1 MDSLDEATPHP
12 APPPPPPRERAI
24 ELLQLLSLL
33 AFGVAAVLYWT
44 DGSNVP
50 IFALLALGAAL
61 FAIPLWL
68 PRLPKR
74 KVRDPR
80 QNGQGLRI
88 TRDRRE
94 TLAELVPED
103 ILRAIDDAM
112 LDVDFSTDVEM
123 REVLH
128 RVVGPDRVGPWAD
141 VIVLHAGTREEVRPL
156 RGI

>member
-1 MDSLDEATPHP
+1 MDSLDETTQHP
-12 APPPPPPRERAI
+12 APPPPPRERAI

-33 AFGVAAVLYWT
+33 AFGVAAVLYWPG
-44 DGSNVP
+44 GSNVP
-50 IFALLALGAAL
+50 IYALLALGAAL
-61 FAIPLWL
+61 FAIPLLL

-74 KVRDPR
+74 RR
-80 QNGQGLRI
+80 RGLQENGQGFKI

-103 ILRAIDDAM
+103 ILRAIDDSM
-112 LDVDFSTDVEM
+112 LDVHFTTDVEM

-128 RVVGPDRVGPWAD
+128 RVVGPDRVEPWAD
-141 VIVLHAGTREEVRPL
+141 VILLHAGTQEEARPI